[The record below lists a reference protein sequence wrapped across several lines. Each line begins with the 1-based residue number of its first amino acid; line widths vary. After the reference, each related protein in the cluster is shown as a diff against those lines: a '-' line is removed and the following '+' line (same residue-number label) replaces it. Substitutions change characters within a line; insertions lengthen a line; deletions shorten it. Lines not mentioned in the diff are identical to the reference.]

1 MAAALLGGVTLHHR
15 IRRTVLDQHLPA
27 TWCPA
32 YVVHRN
38 APDAPRAS
46 RHFFAVALPPFSA
59 PFREIGDNYMHSKCE
74 GERTSAKRFGD
85 RALYLALDVSG
96 RSPNGTGS
104 VLHTVQ
110 GQHISI

>member
-1 MAAALLGGVTLHHR
+1 
-15 IRRTVLDQHLPA
+15 
-27 TWCPA
+27 
-32 YVVHRN
+32 
-38 APDAPRAS
+38 
-46 RHFFAVALPPFSA
+46 
-59 PFREIGDNYMHSKCE
+59 MHSKCE

-104 VLHTVQ
+104 VLRTVK